1 LHRFKNKPP
10 SLSPNIGW
18 EGFINTLLPSPLPGG
33 HDNRGTRLFQLAN
46 QLILRDSGMDRNS
59 TIRSLTSAG
68 VAAKLSDWDAKDIFK
83 GLAERLITTI
93 QWTLI
98 QKKKKGC

>member
-1 LHRFKNKPP
+1 
-10 SLSPNIGW
+10 
-18 EGFINTLLPSPLPGG
+18 
-33 HDNRGTRLFQLAN
+33 
-46 QLILRDSGMDRNS
+46 MDRNS

-98 QKKKKGC
+98 KKKKKGC